1 MKREIMS
8 TKRYDEVLDLLET
21 NANAMEEL
29 TEGEKQEIFHDGYA
43 MAIAAATNVKNLQ
56 YLPKQLRQDK
66 TFMRGLIKDVN
77 PLAMAYC
84 YKSWF
89 KNSNFVDFVREA
101 AKRDCQ
107 FRQNGQELMQ
117 RYNQLIDMQVQKAN
131 QISEDKA
138 ANRASNLR
146 QSKQHE
152 VER

>member
-29 TEGEKQEIFHDGYA
+29 TEGEKQEIIHDGYA

-77 PLAMAYC
+77 PLAMTYC

-89 KNSNFVDFVREA
+89 QNKNFVDFVRDVTTSES
-101 AKRDCQ
+101 KRY
-107 FRQNGQELMQ
+107 NSQELM
-117 RYNQLIDMQVQKAN
+117 RMYNDLIDRQVQKSK
-131 QISEDKA
+131 QISEEKVFS
-138 ANRASNLR
+138 RASELR
-146 QSKQHE
+146 QVASKNI
-152 VER
+152 ER